1 MSQTFYV
8 DLMIDP
14 SHREAFDALLH
25 DHAEGTL
32 AEEEG
37 CLLIDFFVDPRDP
50 NHYAVFEVYADP
62 AAVDAHVSSA
72 RFRRFDSANQPMIAN
87 KRVHPIGE
95 EIDVSEIVK

>member
-8 DLMIDP
+8 DLTIDP
-14 SHREAFDALLH
+14 AQREAFGALLL

-37 CLLIDFFVDPRDP
+37 CLRFDFFVDPRDP
-50 NHYAVFEVYADP
+50 NHYAVFEVYADQ
-62 AAVDAHVSSA
+62 AAVDAHMSSP
-72 RFRRFDSANQPMIAN
+72 RFRRFDSANQPMITN
-87 KRVHPIGE
+87 KRIHPVRE

>member
-1 MSQTFYV
+1 MS
-8 DLMIDP
+8 I
-14 SHREAFDALLH
+14 
-25 DHAEGTL
+25 L
-32 AEEEG
+32 AIQIIMQY
-37 CLLIDFFVDPRDP
+37 LRSTPIRDP